1 MIRLP
6 SAYRFTLVLVLGPC
20 LLGAQ
25 NLVKN
30 PSFESIRQCPDRLG
44 NFHADVS
51 DWSSPTL
58 ASTDYFNS
66 CSIDMG
72 TPDNFNGTQAADYG
86 AGYAGLYL
94 FAPDDYREYIQGEL
108 IETLKAGH
116 LYEISFFL
124 SLAERSDFAVREL
137 ALVFSREKLELPIK
151 KELSRMQLYKQNGNA
166 YSFVQ
171 FTNPA
176 FLSETADW
184 VSIKAGYTATG
195 GENFLTIGNL
205 ANNARTL
212 TLKTGRSSKKGA
224 YYYIDMVDIRP
235 ATTNPTAL
243 NTGKPMALEAYTL
256 NKENLFNSVLF
267 DFNEDRLRPEAQSEL
282 QELYNY
288 LNIHANLK
296 IIINGHTDNVG
307 PAAYNHILSERR
319 CRVVAEY
326 LLELGL
332 SGERIR
338 WISHGF
344 EQPVADNSTEAGR
357 KENRRVAFSLTRD
370 SPD

>member
-6 SAYRFTLVLVLGPC
+6 LALRFSLFVLSPC

-58 ASTDYFNS
+58 ASTDYFNA
-66 CSIDMG
+66 CSSDMG
-72 TPDNFNGTQAADYG
+72 TPDNFNGTQAADFG
-86 AGYAGLYL
+86 VGYAGLYL
-94 FAPDDYREYIQGEL
+94 YAPNDYREYIQGEL
-108 IETLKAGH
+108 LETLKAGH
-116 LYEISFFL
+116 HYKISFFV
-124 SLAERSDFAVREL
+124 SLAERSDYAVREL
-137 ALVFSREKLELPIK
+137 SLVFSREKLELPIK

-171 FTNPA
+171 FTNPD
-176 FLSETADW
+176 FLSETEDW

-195 GENFLTIGNL
+195 GEKFLTIGNL

-235 ATTNPTAL
+235 AVKDQTAL
-243 NTGKPMALEAYTL
+243 NTGQPAVLEAYTL
-256 NKENLFNSVLF
+256 NEEILFSNVLF
-267 DFNEDRLRPEAQSEL
+267 DFNEYRLRPEAQSEL

-288 LNIHANLK
+288 LNLHTKLK

-319 CRVVAEY
+319 CRAVADY
-326 LLELGL
+326 LLDLGL
-332 SGERIR
+332 GRERIR

-344 EQPVADNSTEAGR
+344 EQPIADNDTEAGR
-357 KENRRVAFSLTRD
+357 KENRRVAFSLTRYSQD
-370 SPD
+370 